1 VFAEGNFGSVDQSCQ
16 PGGPTGVGLCPYSLC
31 QESHRRA
38 LAGDKGRVE
47 YEAALRGDALHVIH
61 SEVFAQQGY
70 CEETDDY

>member
-1 VFAEGNFGSVDQSCQ
+1 
-16 PGGPTGVGLCPYSLC
+16 
-31 QESHRRA
+31 
-38 LAGDKGRVE
+38 VE